1 MRTLKVLFLISF
13 WSTFI
18 CRIGAQV
25 ELSENTEVSILTIG
39 PGAVL
44 EDGFGHS
51 ALRIKDPSNKL
62 DLVFDY
68 GRYDFEADGFYLNF
82 AKGRLT
88 YEIGWTDFKRFI
100 STYKQQKR
108 RVFAQTI
115 NLSHLEKKQLFKSLL
130 QNIQPQNK
138 SYSYDFFY
146 NNCATKIIDII
157 DEVTQDTVIFL
168 AGEPYTTMT
177 FRDMIHSHIPENS
190 WGGFGIDIALGSE
203 IDRETS
209 LKEQLFL
216 PKNMSEILNNSRYE
230 KRAEKLILKTEVLSV
245 DQNPYVVAFW
255 ISPLITI
262 GLVSILIL
270 FITYRDWRK
279 KIRNRLL
286 DSFIFLL
293 TGLFGIL
300 VLFLWF
306 GTEHTAT
313 SFNYNFLWAF
323 AFNLF
328 FIPTVLKTE
337 VKKRFMAYLKFLVLM
352 LFLMLLHWFTG
363 VQSFNFVLIPLWIS
377 LTIRYIY
384 VLQWSKQNLK
394 IQS

>member
-1 MRTLKVLFLISF
+1 MRILKVLFLVFF

-18 CRIGAQV
+18 CRISAQV

-39 PGAVL
+39 PGADL

-51 ALRIKDPSNKL
+51 ALRIKDRSNKL

-115 NLSHLEKKQLFKSLL
+115 NLSYLEKKQLFKSLL

-146 NNCATKIIDII
+146 NNCATKITDII
-157 DEVTQDTVIFL
+157 DEVTQDTVIYL
-168 AGEPYTTMT
+168 AGEPHTTMT
-177 FRDMIHSHIPENS
+177 FRDLIHSHIPENS

-216 PKNMSEILNNSRYE
+216 PKNMSEILNHSRYE
-230 KRAEKLILKTEVLSV
+230 KRGEKLILKTEVLSG
-245 DQNPYVVAFW
+245 DQDPYVVAFW

-262 GLVSILIL
+262 GLFSILIL
-270 FITYRDWRK
+270 FFTYHDWRK

-293 TGLFGIL
+293 TGLFGLLI
-300 VLFLWF
+300 LFLWF

-313 SFNYNFLWAF
+313 AFNYNFLWAF
-323 AFNLF
+323 AFNLLL
-328 FIPTVLKTE
+328 IPTVLKTE
-337 VKKRFMAYLKFLVLM
+337 VKKRFMAYLKFLILM

-363 VQSFNFVLIPLWIS
+363 VQSFNFVLIPLWIA

>member
-1 MRTLKVLFLISF
+1 MRTLKVLFLVFF

-18 CRIGAQV
+18 CRISAQV

-39 PGAVL
+39 PGADL

-51 ALRIKDPSNKL
+51 ALRIKDRSNKL

-115 NLSHLEKKQLFKSLL
+115 NLSYLEKKQLFKSLL

-146 NNCATKIIDII
+146 NNCATKITDII

-168 AGEPYTTMT
+168 AGEPHTTMT
-177 FRDMIHSHIPENS
+177 FRDLIHSHIPENS

-216 PKNMSEILNNSRYE
+216 PKNMSEILNHSRYE
-230 KRAEKLILKTEVLSV
+230 KREEKLILKTEVLLG
-245 DQNPYVVAFW
+245 DQNSYVVSFW
-255 ISPLITI
+255 ISPLIAI

-270 FITYRDWRK
+270 FFTYHDWRK
-279 KIRNRLL
+279 KTRNRLL

-293 TGLFGIL
+293 TGLFGLL

-313 SFNYNFLWAF
+313 AFNYNFLWAF
-323 AFNLF
+323 AFNLLL
-328 FIPTVLKTE
+328 IPTVLKTE
-337 VKKRFMAYLKFLVLM
+337 VKKRFMAYLKFLILM

-363 VQSFNFVLIPLWIS
+363 VQSFNFVLIPLWIA